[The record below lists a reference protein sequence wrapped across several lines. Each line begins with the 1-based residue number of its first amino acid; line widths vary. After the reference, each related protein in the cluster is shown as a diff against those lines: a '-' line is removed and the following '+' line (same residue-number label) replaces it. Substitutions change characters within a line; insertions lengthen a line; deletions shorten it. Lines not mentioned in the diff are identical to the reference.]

1 MSVFVSLK
9 EKGLDFELTTV
20 DLSNGE
26 NLTEQFAAKSQTKR
40 LPALLHNGFS
50 LSESSAIAEYLE
62 EIFPENRLFPLESK
76 ARAKAR
82 QVQAWLRSDLMPI
95 RVERST
101 EVVFYGKRFAP
112 LTAAA
117 QESAN
122 KLFSA
127 AESMLPLG
135 AENLFG
141 SWSIADVDLSL
152 MLNRLALHGDF
163 VPKRLEQYASR
174 QWARDSIQEW
184 VNQVRPEQ

>member
-20 DLSNGE
+20 DLSKGE
-26 NLTEQFAAKSQTKR
+26 NLTDQFAAKSQTKR
-40 LPALLHNGFS
+40 VPALWHNGFS
-50 LSESSAIAEYLE
+50 LSESSAIAEYLD
-62 EIFPENRLFPLESK
+62 EIFPENPLFPRESK

-101 EVVFYGKRFAP
+101 EVVFYGKRASP

-127 AESMLPLG
+127 AETMLPQG

-163 VPKRLEQYASR
+163 VPKRLEQYASQ
-174 QWARDSIQEW
+174 QWARDSVQEW